1 MVTSIRRDDLERFTG
16 QHAGI
21 VSRAQLLAAG
31 WSSGRI
37 EHALRTERL
46 VAVHAGVYRI
56 GGAPWTRTAGRHAA
70 VMIAGDD
77 AVLARW
83 SAAEALGFAPPRP
96 GPLQV
101 LVPHQRRPRPSSNRL
116 VSVTRTRTL
125 VPGDVR
131 EIDGLPVT
139 DPARTLLDL
148 AATCQAAA
156 LAELAVAALRID
168 PRILQRIDTVLDRN
182 PTARGRGNLRDARAT
197 LGSDGDQARAEVEIA
212 AVVHLLEAGL
222 PRPVLGHRVHDQHG
236 HLIAVLDLA
245 YPERRLG
252 IEIDGFR
259 WHRSPARKL
268 ADEQRQN
275 RLVVAGWTIL
285 RFSATAVRDDPRA
298 LTKTVAAALGA
309 P

>member
-1 MVTSIRRDDLERFTG
+1 MVTSIRRDDLERFAG

-21 VSRAQLLAAG
+21 VSRARLLAVG

-37 EHALRTERL
+37 DHALRTERL

-56 GGAPWTRTAGRHAA
+56 GGAPWTRTASRHAA

-101 LVPHQRRPRPSSNRL
+101 LVPHHRRPRPSTGRL

-125 VPGDVR
+125 TPEDVR
-131 EIDGLPVT
+131 EIDSLRVT

-148 AATCQAAA
+148 AGSCQSAA
-156 LAELAVAALRID
+156 LAELTVAALQID
-168 PRILQRIDTVLDRN
+168 PRVLQRIDTVLDRN
-182 PTARGRGNLRDARAT
+182 PAARGRGNLRAARAT

-212 AVVHLLEAGL
+212 AVIHLLEAGL
-222 PRPVLGHRVHDQHG
+222 PRPVLGYRVHDDHG
-236 HLIAVLDLA
+236 RLVAVLDLA
-245 YPERRLG
+245 YPARKLG

-275 RLVVAGWTIL
+275 RLVLAGWTIL
-285 RFSATAVRDDPRA
+285 RFSATAVRNDPGA
-298 LTKTVAAALGA
+298 LTRAVATALDVA
-309 P
+309 